1 LGTFLNGR
9 FEEFFASRT
18 LTKEDIRLS
27 ETSRHIAMRLREL
40 HAVIDLLPSEHKQGP
55 IVWKNWEKWTPRCR
69 DLIASL
75 PATVKSPCGT
85 SFEIFETYVGK
96 YRDFLQRRYG
106 GEEGL
111 RNELVFAHNDA
122 QYGNI
127 LRLQNPS
134 LSSGKAQPHRR
145 LIVID
150 FEYASANTP
159 GYEFANHFCEW
170 MADYHCSTPHVMDQ
184 LRYPSRREQRNFVT
198 AYVDHWA
205 RDGDDEAGK
214 GKVVERLLEEARLWR
229 AASSAQWCA
238 WGIVQAK
245 VGVAEGEEEQ
255 EEFDYLAYGRQR
267 GLLFWG
273 DLVELGLVGMEE
285 LEGFAEGLGG
295 QVKRISEAEGK
306 II

>member
-18 LTKEDIRLS
+18 LTKEDIRFP
-27 ETSRHIAMRLREL
+27 ETSQHIAMRLKEL
-40 HAVIDLLPSEHKQGP
+40 HAGIDLLPSEREQGP
-55 IVWKNWEKWTPRCR
+55 IVWKNWEKWTQRCR
-69 DLIASL
+69 DVIASL
-75 PATVKSPCGT
+75 PTTVKSPCGT
-85 SFEIFETYVGK
+85 PFEIFETYVGK
-96 YRDFLQRRYG
+96 YRDFLERRYS

-111 RNELVFAHNDA
+111 RNELVFGHNDA

-127 LRLQNPS
+127 LRLENPS
-134 LSSGKAQPHRR
+134 LSSEEAQPHRR

-170 MADYHCSTPHVMDQ
+170 TADYHCSTPHVMDQ
-184 LRYPSRREQRNFVT
+184 LRYPSRQEQRNFVA
-198 AYVDHWA
+198 AYVDHWTK
-205 RDGDDEAGK
+205 DGDDEAGK
-214 GKVVERLLEEARLWR
+214 GKEVERLLEEAKVWR

-245 VGVAEGEEEQ
+245 DGVAGEEQ
-255 EEFDYLAYGRQR
+255 EEFDYFAYARQR

-273 DLVELGLVGMEE
+273 DLVELGLVEVEE
-285 LEGFAEGLGG
+285 LERLAEGLGG
-295 QVKRISEAEGK
+295 QVKRISEAGG
-306 II
+306 